1 MVFCLILL
9 MFSFAEVLNC
19 NWAQLINSFF
29 MNCVFGVVSKKVP
42 NPKLSR
48 FSPMLSYKNL
58 IVLYLTFGS
67 VIYFALILVKGI
79 RSLSRFFFFL
89 FFFFLRVDDQLFQH
103 HLLKRLSLLHCITFA
118 IGFPG
123 GSVVK
128 NPPVNAGD
136 EGSIPGSGRFPGE
149 GSENPLQYSCLGN
162 FMERGAGQ
170 AIQFMGVTK
179 NWTRLSKKR
188 TITTSPLLLG

>member
-1 MVFCLILL
+1 M
-9 MFSFAEVLNC
+9 
-19 NWAQLINSFF
+19 
-29 MNCVFGVVSKKVP
+29 
-42 NPKLSR
+42 
-48 FSPMLSYKNL
+48 
-58 IVLYLTFGS
+58 
-67 VIYFALILVKGI
+67 
-79 RSLSRFFFFL
+79 
-89 FFFFLRVDDQLFQH
+89 
-103 HLLKRLSLLHCITFA
+103 
-118 IGFPG
+118 
-123 GSVVK
+123 VK